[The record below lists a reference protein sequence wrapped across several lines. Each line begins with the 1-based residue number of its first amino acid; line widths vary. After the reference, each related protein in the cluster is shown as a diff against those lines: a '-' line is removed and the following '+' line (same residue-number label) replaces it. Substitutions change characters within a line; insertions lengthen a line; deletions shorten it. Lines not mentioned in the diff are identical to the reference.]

1 MVSVPLS
8 EDSIR
13 TWGFGF
19 LVNNALSMGGCI
31 YFDVVWHSRHEFSS
45 DFWRF
50 WGIILRDEMAVGRG
64 VHRFWGSPIQK
75 SRSLFGPFSH
85 FSRNFGNFG
94 VGVIY

>member
-45 DFWRF
+45 DF
-50 WGIILRDEMAVGRG
+50 GD
-64 VHRFWGSPIQK
+64 
-75 SRSLFGPFSH
+75 FGA
-85 FSRNFGNFG
+85 
-94 VGVIY
+94 